1 MKKRVI
7 LITGVSSGFG
17 RAAALA
23 LLDRGCQV
31 YGLSRSLPE
40 KALRERLA
48 GHFAVDL
55 CDENAVKEAVRAL
68 IRRAGRLDA
77 VVNNAGT
84 GIGGPLEETGDEA
97 MHELFEVNFH
107 GMCRVCRAV
116 LPFMRRQGGGRIVNV
131 SSLGGRIG
139 LPFQGAY
146 SATKYAVE
154 GYTEALYHEVR
165 PFGIR
170 VSLIEPGDF
179 KTGFTAHR
187 TYLTRENGP
196 YAGAGA
202 KALFRIERD
211 EQNGSEPEVFAGTL
225 LRILSSPNPALRYR
239 CGSPFQKILTG
250 LRPVMGERLFLFLLG
265 KYYSL

>member
-23 LLDRGCQV
+23 LLNAGCRV

-40 KALRERLA
+40 EALRKRLA
-48 GHFAVDL
+48 GHFSVDL
-55 CDENAVKEAVRAL
+55 CEETAVKAAVREL
-68 IRRAGRLDA
+68 IRQAGRLDA
-77 VVNNAGT
+77 VINNAGG
-84 GIGGPLEETGDEA
+84 GIGGALEETDDEA
-97 MHELFEVNFH
+97 MHRLFEVNFH

-116 LPFMRRQGGGRIVNV
+116 LPYMRRQRSGRIINV

-146 SATKYAVE
+146 SASKYAVE

-187 TYLTRENGP
+187 KHLTKENSP
-196 YAGAGA
+196 YARAGA
-202 KALFRIERD
+202 RALSRIEKD
-211 EQNGSEPEVFAGTL
+211 EQNGSDPEVFART
-225 LRILSSPNPALRYR
+225 ILKILKSPRPALRYR
-239 CGSPFQKILTG
+239 CGSRFQKLLTG
-250 LRPVMGERLFLFLLG
+250 LRPVMGERLFLLLLG
-265 KYYSL
+265 KYYA